1 MGLSIHYSGRMTDKS
16 KLPRLIEELEEIANV
31 HGWDYHV
38 FEREFPQRDF
48 SEHEH
53 DGNLYGILFSPPGCE
68 PVSITFLS
76 NGRMSGPMQLTCWGE
91 SHDET
96 EQRYLYLI
104 STKTQYAG
112 VEIHKMVI
120 GIFRYLNKQYLT
132 DFELIDEGEYW
143 ETNDEELLTRN
154 FKKNAD
160 LINSVAS
167 ALENNRRN
175 EGEDIEAYIERVI
188 QQMHDKN
195 SAKS

>member
-1 MGLSIHYSGRMTDKS
+1 MGLSIHYSGRIADKS
-16 KLPRLIEELEEIANV
+16 KLPRLIEELEEIAV
-31 HGWDYHV
+31 IQGWDYHV
-38 FEREFPQRDF
+38 FEREFPPRDY

-53 DGNLYGILFSPPGCE
+53 DGNLYGIFFSHPRCE
-68 PVSITFLS
+68 PVSIAFLS
-76 NGRMSGPMQLTCWGE
+76 NGRMSGPLQLTCWGE
-91 SHDET
+91 SQDET
-96 EQRYLYLI
+96 EQRHLYLI

-120 GIFRYLNKQYLT
+120 SLFRYLHKRYLT

-143 ETNDEELLTRN
+143 ETNDEELLKRN
-154 FKKNAD
+154 FKKNTD

-175 EGEDIEAYIERVI
+175 EGEDTEAFIERVI

-195 SAKS
+195 SDIS

>member
-1 MGLSIHYSGRMTDKS
+1 MGLSIHYSGRIADKS
-16 KLPRLIEELEEIANV
+16 KLHQLIEELEEIA
-31 HGWDYHV
+31 HIHEWDCHV
-38 FEREFPQRDF
+38 FEREFPQGDY
-48 SEHEH
+48 SEDEH
-53 DGNLYGILFSPPGCE
+53 DDNLYGILFSPPKCE

-76 NGRMSGPMQLTCWGE
+76 NERMCGPMQLMHWGN
-91 SHDET
+91 SSDEK

-120 GIFRYLNKQYLT
+120 GIFRYLHKQYLT

-143 ETNDEELLTRN
+143 ETNDEELLKRN
-154 FKKNAD
+154 FKKSTD

-167 ALENNRRN
+167 ALKNNQRNIGEN
-175 EGEDIEAYIERVI
+175 IEAYIERVI

-195 SAKS
+195 RAKS